1 MSDTP
6 ASPIRTERH
15 GDVLVIISNNPPVN
29 ALGAAVRE
37 GLEAG
42 IKQAEVD
49 ATIKA
54 VVIRCDGRTFFAGAD
69 ITEFGKPMKGPGLG
83 AVIDA
88 IEALDKPV
96 VAAIHGT
103 ALGGGCEVT
112 LGCHYRIAVPSAKI
126 GTPEVKLGLLPG
138 AGGTQRIPRIAGV
151 KLALEM
157 TAIGDPIP
165 AKKAQEA
172 GLIDRLAS
180 EDSLEADAIAFANE
194 IADKRPLPRAS
205 EKTATADPEAVEAF
219 KKANGRKFRGFDAPA
234 ANIRCVEASTHGT
247 FAEGIAVERQEFMK
261 LMMGTQSAAQ
271 RYMFFA
277 ERQAAKVD
285 GIPAGV
291 QLRPIKKV
299 GVVGAG
305 TMGGG
310 ISMNFLTAG
319 IPVTIVETAQ
329 EALDRGVGVIR
340 KNYENSAKRGRFT
353 TEKVEAMMGILTP
366 TLSLDDLKDCDLV
379 IEAIYEN
386 MDVKKEL
393 FGKLDKIV
401 KPGAILA
408 SNTSYLNVDEIASA
422 TGRPQDVLGMHFF
435 SPANVMKLLEV
446 VRGAKTAPDVLATVM
461 ALAKPI
467 GKVAVVSGVCPGF
480 IGNRMLS
487 ARNAPANA
495 MLMQGARPEQIDK
508 ALVDFGFPMGV
519 FQMGDLAGV
528 DIGWHRDPTR
538 QDTIRDVLC
547 ARGRWGQKTGK
558 GWYDYD
564 ENRNPTPSPEVAEII
579 EDFRS
584 RSNQARH
591 DFTDEDIIA
600 ATIYPMVNEGAK
612 ILDEGMA
619 QRASDIDVV
628 WIYGYGWP
636 VYRGGPMFWG
646 NTVGW
651 RDVLSMTLGRP
662 GDGGG
667 RPVWRSDRAKFPAA
681 PASAGATR

>member
-42 IKQAEVD
+42 IKQAEAD

-83 AVIDA
+83 TVIDM

-96 VAAIHGT
+96 IAAIHGT

-157 TAIGDPIP
+157 TAIGDPIS

-172 GLIDRLAS
+172 GLIDRLAG

-205 EKTATADPEAVEAF
+205 EKTAAADPDAVEAF
-219 KKANGRKFRGFDAPA
+219 KKANARKFRGFDAPA

-247 FAEGIAVERQEFMK
+247 FAEGIAVEREEFMK

-285 GIPAGV
+285 GIPADV

-353 TEKVEAMMGILTP
+353 QEKVEQMMGLLTP
-366 TLSLDDLKDCDLV
+366 SLNLDDLKECDLI

-584 RSNQARH
+584 RSNQAPH

-646 NTVGW
+646 NTVGL
-651 RDVLSMTLGRP
+651 DKVVAGLEKNGVEVSPLLK
-662 GDGGG
+662 
-667 RPVWRSDRAKFPAA
+667 AKAK
-681 PASAGATR
+681 AGEKF